1 MALQVG
7 TDLPLVTVCG
17 PNAADASATTTT
29 SGDPT
34 LPRMPAP
41 PPQVSLRS
49 VEVDVPD
56 APSTFQTVPRYLLGL
71 VTAPLARAIGRPR
84 PKMAALSGVN
94 ATFKAG

>member
-7 TDLPLVTVCG
+7 TDLPLVTVSG

-34 LPRMPAP
+34 LPRMPA
-41 PPQVSLRS
+41 PQVSLRS